1 MAART
6 SSSTPSPY
14 LLPTHVAP
22 RVKARLTVKGADPPG
37 ATLCDVGVAAQV
49 AGARTLDE
57 TLLVQPFE
65 PAALAGIRPDSLRT
79 FRWDPGAGEYEAIWR
94 SGVNVGL
101 SQAWARITRPGLY
114 VLIGLPLDPLLFEAI
129 RAMAVERR
137 TLDDVPEEPL
147 RALFDLPDEALEELR
162 ALLTRVEIQNS
173 VEGMSFGDI
182 EVGTGGH
189 PIGVRLPRG
198 SGLEAFRGAH
208 ARRSRSRPA
217 ASPRSSCSTTRGWR
231 ATASRRGTTRRA
243 RPGTVSTR
251 RGCTRT

>member
-1 MAART
+1 M
-6 SSSTPSPY
+6 
-14 LLPTHVAP
+14 
-22 RVKARLTVKGADPPG
+22 
-37 ATLCDVGVAAQV
+37 
-49 AGARTLDE
+49 
-57 TLLVQPFE
+57 QPFE
-65 PAALAGIRPDSLRT
+65 PAALAGIRPHSLRM

-101 SQAWARITRPGLY
+101 SEAWARITRPGLY

-147 RALFDLPDEALEELR
+147 RGLFDLPDEALEELR
-162 ALLTRVEIQNS
+162 ALLTRVEVQNS

-198 SGLEAFRGAH
+198 SGLEAFRGRIKEIKIPP
-208 ARRSRSRPA
+208 RRPPRGA
-217 ASPRSSCSTTRGWR
+217 AVPPPVGG
-231 ATASRRGTTRRA
+231 APRRA
-243 RPGTVSTR
+243 AVEQPGGQGLARCRPGAAAPGPEAVEVPR
-251 RGCTRT
+251 PR